1 MDKIVIRGGDRLRGE
16 VSVSGAKNSVL
27 PILSATLLTPEKCII
42 ENVPN
47 LRDVRTM
54 MKILEHLGVKLNFEN
69 GRLEVEP
76 GEFSNYRAP
85 YDLVCTMRASICVL
99 GSLLARK
106 GKAEVSLPGGCV
118 IGTRPIDLHLKGL
131 KALGADV
138 EIEHGYIKATAPKLR
153 GCRIYLG
160 GPFGSSVLATANVIL
175 AATLA
180 EGETIIESAA
190 CEPEIVD
197 LAEFIN
203 KMGGKIEGA
212 GTPIIKIKGVNKLEG
227 ATHRVIPDR
236 IEAGTYLVAGAIT
249 GGDVVVKGAC
259 CDHLGAIIDRLKETG
274 AGIEILD
281 EGIRV
286 IGNDKIS
293 SVEITTLPYPGFPT
307 DMQAQFMSYLCLA
320 DGISIITEKVFP
332 ERFMHVGELNRM
344 GADIT
349 LEGSTAVIKGVEKLS
364 GAEVMASDLRA
375 SAALILAGLVA
386 EGQTV
391 VSRVYHLDRG
401 YENLVAKLKL
411 LGADIER
418 ISN

>member
-1 MDKIVIRGGDRLRGE
+1 MDKIIVRGGNSLQGE
-16 VSVSGAKNSVL
+16 VKVSGAKNSVL
-27 PILSATLLTPEKCII
+27 PVLSATLLTPQKCII
-42 ENVPN
+42 ENVPD

-54 MKILEHLGVKLNFEN
+54 IEILRHLGVNVNFEN
-69 GRLEVEP
+69 GRLEVES
-76 GEFSNYRAP
+76 GEFAGYQAP

-106 GKAEVSLPGGCV
+106 GRAEVSLPGGCV

-131 KALGADV
+131 KALGAEV
-138 EIEHGYIKATAPKLR
+138 NIEHGYIKANCKKLR
-153 GCRIYLG
+153 GTRIYLG

-175 AATLA
+175 AAVLA
-180 EGETIIESAA
+180 EGETVIESAA

-203 KMGGKIEGA
+203 KMGGEIEGA
-212 GTPIIKIKGVNKLEG
+212 GTPVVKIKGVNELKG
-227 ATHRVIPDR
+227 TTHAVIPDR

-249 GGDVVVKGAC
+249 AGDVKVKGARY
-259 CDHLGAIIDRLKETG
+259 DHLGAVIDGLIVSGAELEIKE
-274 AGIEILD
+274 D
-281 EGIRV
+281 EIRV
-286 IGNDKIS
+286 RRDGKIS
-293 SVEITTLPYPGFPT
+293 ALEVTTLPYPGFPT
-307 DMQAQFMSYLCLA
+307 DMQAQFMSYLSLA
-320 DGISIITEKVFP
+320 DGISIITEKIFP

-349 LEGSTAVIKGVEKLS
+349 LEGSTAVVKGVEKLS

-386 EGQTV
+386 EGETV

-401 YENLVAKLKL
+401 YQNMVEKLRS
-411 LGADIER
+411 LGADIQR
-418 ISN
+418 INN

>member
-1 MDKIVIRGGDRLRGE
+1 MDKIVIRGGNRLHGE
-16 VSVSGAKNSVL
+16 VSISGAKNSVL

-54 MKILEHLGVKLNFEN
+54 VKILEHLGVKLNFEN

-76 GEFSNYRAP
+76 GAFSDIRTP

-138 EIEHGYIKATAPKLR
+138 EIEHGYIKATTRKLR

-212 GTPIIKIKGVNKLEG
+212 GTPIIKIKGVSKLG
-227 ATHRVIPDR
+227 GTTHRVIPDR

-249 GGDVVVKGAC
+249 GGDIVVKGAC
-259 CDHLGAIIDRLKETG
+259 YDHLGAVMDRLQETG
-274 AGIEILD
+274 AGIEISN

-286 IGNDKIS
+286 TGNDKIS

-401 YENLVAKLKL
+401 YENLVAKLRA

>member
-1 MDKIVIRGGDRLRGE
+1 MDKIIVRGGNSLQGE
-16 VSVSGAKNSVL
+16 VKVSGAKNSVL
-27 PILSATLLTPEKCII
+27 PVLSATLLTSQKCII
-42 ENVPN
+42 ENVPD

-54 MKILEHLGVKLNFEN
+54 IEILRHLGVNVNFEN
-69 GRLEVEP
+69 GRLEVES
-76 GEFSNYRAP
+76 GEFAGYQAP

-106 GKAEVSLPGGCV
+106 GRAEVSLPGGCV

-131 KALGADV
+131 KALGAEV
-138 EIEHGYIKATAPKLR
+138 NIEHGYIKANCKKLR
-153 GCRIYLG
+153 GTRIYLG

-175 AATLA
+175 AAVLA
-180 EGETIIESAA
+180 EGETVIESAA

-203 KMGGKIEGA
+203 KMGGEIEGA
-212 GTPIIKIKGVNKLEG
+212 GTPVVKIKGVNELKG
-227 ATHRVIPDR
+227 TTHAVIPDR

-249 GGDVVVKGAC
+249 AGDVKVKGARY
-259 CDHLGAIIDRLKETG
+259 DHLGAVIDGLIVSGAELEIKE
-274 AGIEILD
+274 D
-281 EGIRV
+281 EIRV
-286 IGNDKIS
+286 RRDGKIS
-293 SVEITTLPYPGFPT
+293 ALEVTTLPYPGFPT
-307 DMQAQFMSYLCLA
+307 DMQAQFMSYLSLA
-320 DGISIITEKVFP
+320 DGISIITEKIFP

-349 LEGSTAVIKGVEKLS
+349 LEGSTAVVKGVEKLS

-386 EGQTV
+386 EGETV

-401 YENLVAKLKL
+401 YQNMVEKLRS
-411 LGADIER
+411 LGADIQR
-418 ISN
+418 INN

>member
-1 MDKIVIRGGDRLRGE
+1 MDKIVIRGGNRLQGE

-54 MKILEHLGVKLNFEN
+54 IKILEHLGVKLNFES
-69 GRLEVEP
+69 GRLEVES
-76 GEFSNYRAP
+76 GEFSNVRAP

-138 EIEHGYIKATAPKLR
+138 EIEHGYIKATTRKLR
-153 GCRIYLG
+153 GCRLYLG

-180 EGETIIESAA
+180 EGETVIESAA

-197 LAEFIN
+197 LVEFIN

-212 GTPIIKIKGVNKLEG
+212 GTPIIKIKGVNQLKG
-227 ATHRVIPDR
+227 ANHRVIPDR

-249 GGDVVVKGAC
+249 TGDVVVKGAR
-259 CDHLGAIIDRLKETG
+259 CDHLGAVIDRLKQSG
-274 AGIEILD
+274 AALEILN

-286 IGNDKIS
+286 IGSDKILPL
-293 SVEITTLPYPGFPT
+293 EITTLPYPGFPT
-307 DMQAQFMSYLCLA
+307 DMQAQFMSYLCLT

-344 GADIT
+344 GAEIT
-349 LEGSTAVIKGVEKLS
+349 LEGSTAVIKGVDKLS

-411 LGADIER
+411 LGAEIER

>member
-1 MDKIVIRGGDRLRGE
+1 MDKIVVRGGNKLQGE
-16 VSVSGAKNSVL
+16 VIVSGAKNSVL
-27 PILSATLLTPEKCII
+27 PILSATLLTPQKCII
-42 ENVPN
+42 ENVPD

-54 MKILEHLGVKLNFEN
+54 VKILRHLGVEVSFEN

-76 GEFSNYRAP
+76 GEFTGHQAP
-85 YDLVCTMRASICVL
+85 YELVCTMRASICIL
-99 GSLLARK
+99 GSVLARK
-106 GKAEVSLPGGCV
+106 GKVEVSLPGGCV

-131 KALGADV
+131 KALGAEV
-138 EIEHGYIKATAPKLR
+138 EIEHGYIKASCKRLR
-153 GCRIYLG
+153 GSRIYLG

-175 AATLA
+175 AASLA
-180 EGETIIESAA
+180 EGETVIESAA

-197 LAEFIN
+197 LADFVN

-212 GTPIIKIKGVNKLEG
+212 GTPIVKIKGVPRLNG
-227 ATHRVIPDR
+227 TDHAVIPDR

-249 GGDVVVKGAC
+249 GGDVIVKGARHE
-259 CDHLGAIIDRLKETG
+259 HLGAVIDGLKESG
-274 AGIEILD
+274 ADLEID
-281 EGIRV
+281 EDRIRV
-286 IGNDKIS
+286 RRGKKITPL
-293 SVEITTLPYPGFPT
+293 EITTLPYPGFPT
-307 DMQAQFMSYLCLA
+307 DMQAQFMSYLSLG

-344 GADIT
+344 GAEIT

-401 YENLVAKLKL
+401 YENMVEKLKS
-411 LGADIER
+411 LGADIQR